1 MSQYATADPMSNW
14 LHKNLV
20 SAVALFAYVVMAIM
34 FAEQTRVVENQR
46 TLIKQLYND
55 NVELTA
61 LKMQQ
66 IKNKHPK

>member
-1 MSQYATADPMSNW
+1 MYQYATAGPMSTW
-14 LHKNLV
+14 LHKNLIT
-20 SAVALFAYVVMAIM
+20 AVALFAYVVMAIM

-55 NVELTA
+55 NLELTA

-66 IKNKHPK
+66 IKNKHRK